1 MGKLGPWTTY
11 SFQTVIKTRFHC
23 TLSKLWAPNVI
34 WDILDVMQ
42 AEKRTYICG
51 LNSPLFLLFQRLC
64 DEYQR
69 FDFGI
74 FCHLLVHGDILG
86 GDPLPGI
93 WKVSFTHFFSSFS
106 SAFLFYSSFSFFFV
120 SLGGPLSYGP
130 LDTVHPCHPVATPL
144 VTYRTRIMTKVP
156 LVYHASILRYFNWM
170 NRVTGGVPTDQV
182 PTEQVPC

>member
-106 SAFLFYSSFSFFFV
+106 SAFLFYSSFSFFV
-120 SLGGPLSYGP
+120 CLSRGPLKLRAPGHCPPMPPSRYA
-130 LDTVHPCHPVATPL
+130 TVH
-144 VTYRTRIMTKVP
+144 
-156 LVYHASILRYFNWM
+156 
-170 NRVTGGVPTDQV
+170 
-182 PTEQVPC
+182 TEYPAACRLQLKISESLST